1 MVTGLRPRLLYFIYR
16 SAGRM
21 DLHLKIARKL
31 TVSREQELEL
41 CRGEHM

>member
-1 MVTGLRPRLLYFIYR
+1 VAKITIFLPNCIYR
-16 SAGRM
+16 TAGRV

-41 CRGEHM
+41 CRREHM